1 MQKTIFFSQLKLIY
15 LIELETKDVFSNF
28 YPLNIVHQLSHKME
42 QPILD
47 TNAGKQLSYA
57 ATDF

>member
-1 MQKTIFFSQLKLIY
+1 MKKAQINNDFQFHKQATFNNPVLTNKTPKVYTNGSA
-15 LIELETKDVFSNF
+15 
-28 YPLNIVHQLSHKME
+28 ME
-42 QPILD
+42 QPVLD